1 MNKIQIK
8 EFNIKDIEKA
18 RQFAVTGMGFDD
30 YIENKFA
37 LYCYSKIVVEMELK
51 NSTIAL
57 GAYSENKLVGFIFAR
72 INFQKLK
79 YTNLKRILTVNL
91 GNKLI
96 NFFDTD
102 DMATIYDRANQT
114 MLKKLMENKPDG
126 EITFFAVDPSIKH
139 QGIGTQLLK
148 ALETQLHNQQ
158 IYVFT
163 DSNCDY
169 QFYLK
174 KGFEIFDQTDII
186 LNSNNQ
192 TSLTCFLLY
201 KNFIS

>member
-1 MNKIQIK
+1 MTEIQIK
-8 EFNIKDIEKA
+8 EFNPTDLEKV
-18 RQFAVTGMGFDD
+18 RQFATTGMQFDK

-37 LYCYSKIVVEMELK
+37 LYFYGKIVAEMELK

-57 GAYSENKLVGFIFAR
+57 GAYLENKLVGFIFAR
-72 INFQKLK
+72 VNFQRLK
-79 YTNLKRILTVNL
+79 YSTLKRNLTVNL

-96 NFFDTD
+96 NLFDND
-102 DMATIYDRANQT
+102 DMAKTYDQANQR
-114 MLKKLMENKPDG
+114 MLKRFMKNTPDA
-126 EITFFAVDPSIKH
+126 EITFFAVDSNIKH

-148 ALETQLHNQQ
+148 ALENKLQNQL

-174 KGFEIFDQTDII
+174 RGFKIFDQIDVTLDEKD
-186 LNSNNQ
+186 S
-192 TSLTCFLLY
+192 TPLTCFLLY
-201 KNFIS
+201 KNIL